1 MEIEAVYE
9 HGKLEFLEPV
19 QFKHDRVR
27 LLVTVADEEIDSVRT
42 LYNLPQEVVEMAEKM
57 RGRLDEIRNAPLPPD
72 DELPP
77 VSDKFSER
85 MEAFSMR
92 EDR

>member
-1 MEIEAVYE
+1 MQIEAVYDN
-9 HGKLEFLEPV
+9 GKLEFLEPV
-19 QFKHDRVR
+19 QFKQDRVR
-27 LLVTVADEEIDSVRT
+27 VVVTVPDEEIVSAAVR
-42 LYNLPQEVVEMAEKM
+42 YKLPQEAIEMAEKM
-57 RGRLDEIRNAPLPPD
+57 RRKLDEIRNAPLPPD